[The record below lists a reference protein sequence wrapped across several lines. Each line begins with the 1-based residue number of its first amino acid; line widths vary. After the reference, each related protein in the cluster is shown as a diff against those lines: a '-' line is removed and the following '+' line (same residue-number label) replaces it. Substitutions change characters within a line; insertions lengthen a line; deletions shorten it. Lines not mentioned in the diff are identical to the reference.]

1 MHTHC
6 DYLSKKCLK
15 VEVSKVEIPLRVSV
29 SVVCNVSQ
37 NEWALLVDEG
47 YLFVDS
53 QSGVQKIYVK
63 IR

>member
-6 DYLSKKCLK
+6 NCLRKKCLK